1 MYGTYALEKISVS
14 EDSFLAVINKSKSS
28 FKASLVGQ
36 QILLLFNAT
45 TRKKRSEIPVKC
57 STDRPTGSFT
67 EHLFSEKKPI
77 NSIFNQA
84 ILNIFKTN

>member
-14 EDSFLAVINKSKSS
+14 EDTFLTVINKSKSS
-28 FKASLVGQ
+28 LKALLVGQ
-36 QILLLFNAT
+36 QILLLFNASI
-45 TRKKRSEIPVKC
+45 RKKKIEIPVKC
-57 STDRPTGSFT
+57 STDRQTGSFT

-77 NSIFNQA
+77 NPIFNQA